1 MAKGVRR
8 VCWAALALSIGLL
21 AGCGFAID
29 ADQAR
34 ICRSTLPAIV
44 LPWKAALN
52 KPCAHS
58 VFLQAEH
65 NIVMPNPGYYI
76 D

>member
-1 MAKGVRR
+1 MLRR
-8 VCWAALALSIGLL
+8 TNS
-21 AGCGFAID
+21 
-29 ADQAR
+29 
-34 ICRSTLPAIV
+34 CRSTLPAIV